1 MLELS
6 DVKKSFTQPDGTEL
20 HILDIPEFEVDG
32 GEQVVLVGRSGCG
45 KTTLLHVIAGISR
58 PTSGRVKL
66 DGWDVTLMEEAEVD
80 QFRAERI
87 GYVFQTFN
95 LLPSF
100 TALENVLLGMT
111 FGRVKPERER
121 ARHLLRRVG
130 LEHRLTHKPPML
142 SVGEQQRVAVARA
155 LANRPQLILADE
167 PTANVDMGNQQ
178 QVVDLI
184 RGTCKEE
191 GVALILVTHAP
202 EVAEQF
208 ERVEYLEKINRAWT
222 NR

>member
-1 MLELS
+1 
-6 DVKKSFTQPDGTEL
+6 
-20 HILDIPEFEVDG
+20 
-32 GEQVVLVGRSGCG
+32 
-45 KTTLLHVIAGISR
+45 
-58 PTSGRVKL
+58 
-66 DGWDVTLMEEAEVD
+66 MEEAEVD

-111 FGRVKPERER
+111 FGKVKADKDR

-184 RGTCKEE
+184 RGTCQEE